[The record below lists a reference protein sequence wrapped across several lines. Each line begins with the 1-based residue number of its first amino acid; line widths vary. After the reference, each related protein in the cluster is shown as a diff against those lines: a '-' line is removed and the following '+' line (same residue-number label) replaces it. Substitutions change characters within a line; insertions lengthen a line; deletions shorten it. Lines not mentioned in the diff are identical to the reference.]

1 MDRGAWWVMVHG
13 IAKSWIRLSTYVT
26 RDACIHEADLATKSK
41 VRINKA
47 SSLNFLFFFL
57 WKKRWKEAT
66 SDSTEVIIKPSPVGH
81 HMLEGEL
88 VLWSLSVHTQGE
100 KQREGKEQPYWQ
112 LLLGRI
118 NNGQSLAWSEGS
130 DSNST
135 RWGAFLKKLEEAGLE
150 LVHAGNGR
158 RSKNK
163 SK

>member
-81 HMLEGEL
+81 HMLEGG
-88 VLWSLSVHTQGE
+88 VSSLE
-100 KQREGKEQPYWQ
+100 P
-112 LLLGRI
+112 
-118 NNGQSLAWSEGS
+118 
-130 DSNST
+130 
-135 RWGAFLKKLEEAGLE
+135 
-150 LVHAGNGR
+150 
-158 RSKNK
+158 
-163 SK
+163 

>member
-88 VLWSLSVHTQGE
+88 AHLLSLS
-100 KQREGKEQPYWQ
+100 KMGKILSGMLPVFD
-112 LLLGRI
+112 L
-118 NNGQSLAWSEGS
+118 NTKHSLS
-130 DSNST
+130 
-135 RWGAFLKKLEEAGLE
+135 LICL
-150 LVHAGNGR
+150 
-158 RSKNK
+158 
-163 SK
+163 